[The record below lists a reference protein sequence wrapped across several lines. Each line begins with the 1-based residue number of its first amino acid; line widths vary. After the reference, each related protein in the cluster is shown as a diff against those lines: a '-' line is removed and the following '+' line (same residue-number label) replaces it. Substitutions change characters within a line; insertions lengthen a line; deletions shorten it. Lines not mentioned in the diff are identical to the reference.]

1 VLVGKGDEVNNG
13 STWGLSSGGERR
25 PSAYVHME
33 APHAG
38 NVFDIGK
45 GQSTAV
51 FADASPL
58 SPSPHRC

>member
-1 VLVGKGDEVNNG
+1 VLKGKGNELNNG
-13 STWGLSSGGERR
+13 STWGISSGERR
-25 PSAYVHME
+25 PSAYVQRE